1 MTGGFQKVGKWM
13 RRKPFFA
20 ALFVVPILYAA
31 TQPESAPE
39 AEAEAVAPNPVSQP
53 VMSVAAEPQ
62 PVAPDPAPADDGLA
76 LKRVL
81 QIEGPFTHGSYVW
94 DDAGVPAGPLVVTID
109 LKAQTL
115 SVFRGG
121 YEIGAAV
128 ILYGAD
134 DKPTPLGQFTI
145 TEKDA
150 DHVSNLYDAPMPYML
165 RLTND
170 GVAIHGSDIEWGS
183 ATHGCIGVPTDFAAL
198 LFREAKLGDRVFITN
213 GKMLQMGD
221 ALASQGLSEFR

>member
-1 MTGGFQKVGKWM
+1 MARGFQQIGKWM
-13 RRKPFFA
+13 RTKPFFA
-20 ALFVVPILYAA
+20 ALLAVPLLYAA
-31 TQPESAPE
+31 SLSEPAPE
-39 AEAEAVAPNPVSQP
+39 AAVIAPKPASQPAEAVA
-53 VMSVAAEPQ
+53 AAP
-62 PVAPDPAPADDGLA
+62 PPTIPAVTPADDGLV

-94 DDAGVPAGPLVVTID
+94 DDAGVPAGPLVITID

-134 DKPTPLGQFTI
+134 DKPTPLGTFPI

-150 DHVSNLYDAPMPYML
+150 DHVSNLYNAPMPYML

-170 GVAIHGSDIEWGS
+170 GVAIHGSEVEWGA
-183 ATHGCIGVPTDFAAL
+183 ATHGCIGVPVEFAKL
-198 LFREAKLGDRVFITN
+198 LFEQAKLGDRVIITN
-213 GKMLQMGD
+213 GKMMSIG
-221 ALASQGLSEFR
+221 

>member
-1 MTGGFQKVGKWM
+1 MSGNQKIGKWM
-13 RRKPFFA
+13 RTKPLLA
-20 ALFVVPILYAA
+20 ALFVLPILYAA
-31 TQPESAPE
+31 AWPEPAPE
-39 AEAEAVAPNPVSQP
+39 AAVIAPEPASQP
-53 VMSVAAEPQ
+53 AKAVVAVP
-62 PVAPDPAPADDGLA
+62 PPAIPAMTPADDGLV

-94 DDAGVPAGPLVVTID
+94 DDAGVPAGPLVITID

-134 DKPTPLGQFTI
+134 DKPTPLGTFPI

-150 DHVSNLYDAPMPYML
+150 DHVSNLYNAPMPYML

-170 GVAIHGSDIEWGS
+170 GVAIHGSEVEWGA
-183 ATHGCIGVPTDFAAL
+183 ATHGCIGVPVEFAKL
-198 LFREAKLGDRVFITN
+198 LFEQAKLGDRVIITD
-213 GKMLQMGD
+213 GKMMSIG
-221 ALASQGLSEFR
+221 

>member
-1 MTGGFQKVGKWM
+1 MPGPRSIAKSLT
-13 RRKPFFA
+13 KPLSAILPAGLLLVFA
-20 ALFVVPILYAA
+20 ALKLPETDTAKADAPAVSVSLPIAQPA
-31 TQPESAPE
+31 TPASPAPE
-39 AEAEAVAPNPVSQP
+39 ATVTQGVDNPFII
-53 VMSVAAEPQ
+53 
-62 PVAPDPAPADDGLA
+62 
-76 LKRVL
+76 KRVL
-81 QIEGPFTHGSYVW
+81 KIEGPFTHGTYVW
-94 DDAGVPAGPLVVTID
+94 DDEGVPPGPLIITVD